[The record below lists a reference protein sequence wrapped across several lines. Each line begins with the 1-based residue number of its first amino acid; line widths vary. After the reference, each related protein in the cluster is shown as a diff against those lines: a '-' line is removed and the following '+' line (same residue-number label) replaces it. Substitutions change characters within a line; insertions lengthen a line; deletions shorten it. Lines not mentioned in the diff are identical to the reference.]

1 MKTMTNEQAV
11 SLLEDLRSHNI
22 QELKVEKEDFLTFRQ
37 ALMKAE
43 DVSNFR
49 GVAKHHGI
57 TIYTY
62 EPNWS

>member
-1 MKTMTNEQAV
+1 MTNEQAA
-11 SLLEDLRSHNI
+11 SLLEELKNGTI
-22 QELKVEKEDFLTFRQ
+22 QELKIEKEDFLTFRQ
-37 ALMKAE
+37 ELMKAE

-49 GVAKHHGI
+49 GNAKHHGV

>member
-1 MKTMTNEQAV
+1 MTNEQAV
-11 SLLEDLRSHNI
+11 SLLEELRSGNI
-22 QELKVEKEDFLTFRQ
+22 QELKVEKEEFLTFRQ

-49 GVAKHHGI
+49 GRAKHHGM

-62 EPNWS
+62 EPNWA